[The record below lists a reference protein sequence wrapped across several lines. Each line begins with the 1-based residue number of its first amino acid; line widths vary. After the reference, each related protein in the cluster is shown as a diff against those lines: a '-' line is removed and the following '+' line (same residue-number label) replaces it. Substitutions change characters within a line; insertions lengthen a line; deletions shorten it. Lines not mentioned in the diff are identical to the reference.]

1 MEWSGFRSDMVPVT
15 GLEPVRCRQRWIL
28 SPLRL
33 PIPSHRPVCLSLYC
47 GRHEIASIFSGPNVN
62 NIRCLVLSGG
72 YLSLTAVPYAMT
84 SAAPCIT
91 EEEP

>member
-1 MEWSGFRSDMVPVT
+1 MQKKVEKPFLHLT
-15 GLEPVRCRQRWIL
+15 YYI
-28 SPLRL
+28 
-33 PIPSHRPVCLSLYC
+33 
-47 GRHEIASIFSGPNVN
+47 SGPNVN